1 MKNEIEEIK
10 IEYSKGW
17 VKVER
22 LIYEGKE
29 AVKLTTNI
37 DDEGELG
44 LTLSYDAIEKAD
56 KSFKNLSKQNPD
68 YLQVAILQ
76 MLGL

>member
-1 MKNEIEEIK
+1 MKSLKLEC
-10 IEYSKGW
+10 SKGW

-22 LIYEGKE
+22 LIDEEKE

-56 KSFKNLSKQNPD
+56 KSFNNLLKQNPD
-68 YLQVAILQ
+68 ELQVAILQ

>member
-1 MKNEIEEIK
+1 MESIK
-10 IEYSKGW
+10 IECSKGW

-22 LIYEGKE
+22 LIDEQKE
-29 AVKLTTNI
+29 SVKLTTNI

-56 KSFKNLSKQNPD
+56 KSFNNLSKQNPD
-68 YLQVAILQ
+68 ELQVAILQ

>member
-1 MKNEIEEIK
+1 MESIK
-10 IEYSKGW
+10 LECSKGW

-22 LIYEGKE
+22 LIDEDKE

-44 LTLSYDAIEKAD
+44 LTLSYDEIEKAD
-56 KSFKNLSKQNPD
+56 KSFKNLWNQNPD
-68 YLQVAILQ
+68 ELQVAILQ

>member
-1 MKNEIEEIK
+1 MRKR
-10 IEYSKGW
+10 KGW

-22 LIYEGKE
+22 LIEEEKE

-44 LTLSYDAIEKAD
+44 LTLSYDEIEKAN
-56 KSFKNLSKQNPD
+56 KSFDNLSKQNPD
-68 YLQVAILQ
+68 ELQVAILQ

>member
-1 MKNEIEEIK
+1 MQAIK
-10 IEYSKGW
+10 LECTKGW

-22 LIYEGKE
+22 LIEEEKE

-44 LTLSYDAIEKAD
+44 LTLSYDEIEKAN
-56 KSFKNLSKQNPD
+56 KSFDNLSKQNPD
-68 YLQVAILQ
+68 ELQVAILQ

>member
-1 MKNEIEEIK
+1 MEAIK
-10 IEYSKGW
+10 LECSKGW

-22 LIYEGKE
+22 LIDEDKE

-37 DDEGELG
+37 DDEGGLG
-44 LTLSYDAIEKAD
+44 LTLSYDEMEKAD
-56 KSFKNLSKQNPD
+56 KSFKNLSNQNPD
-68 YLQVAILQ
+68 ELQVAILQ

>member
-1 MKNEIEEIK
+1 MEAIK
-10 IEYSKGW
+10 LECSKGW

-22 LIYEGKE
+22 LIDEYKE

-44 LTLSYDAIEKAD
+44 LTLSYDEIEKAD
-56 KSFKNLSKQNPD
+56 KSFKNLSNQNPD
-68 YLQVAILQ
+68 ELQVAILQ

>member
-1 MKNEIEEIK
+1 MEAIK
-10 IEYSKGW
+10 LECSKGW

-22 LIYEGKE
+22 LIDEDKE

-44 LTLSYDAIEKAD
+44 LTLFYDEIEKAD
-56 KSFKNLSKQNPD
+56 KSFKNLSNQNPD
-68 YLQVAILQ
+68 ELQVAILQ

>member
-1 MKNEIEEIK
+1 MEAIK
-10 IEYSKGW
+10 LECSKGW

-22 LIYEGKE
+22 LIDEDKE

-44 LTLSYDAIEKAD
+44 LTLSYDEIEKAD
-56 KSFKNLSKQNPD
+56 KSFKNLSNQNPD
-68 YLQVAILQ
+68 ELQVAILQ

>member
-1 MKNEIEEIK
+1 MESIK
-10 IEYSKGW
+10 LECSKGW

-22 LIYEGKE
+22 LIDEDKE

-44 LTLSYDAIEKAD
+44 LTLSYDEMEKAD
-56 KSFKNLSKQNPD
+56 KSFKNLSNQNPD
-68 YLQVAILQ
+68 ELQVAILQ